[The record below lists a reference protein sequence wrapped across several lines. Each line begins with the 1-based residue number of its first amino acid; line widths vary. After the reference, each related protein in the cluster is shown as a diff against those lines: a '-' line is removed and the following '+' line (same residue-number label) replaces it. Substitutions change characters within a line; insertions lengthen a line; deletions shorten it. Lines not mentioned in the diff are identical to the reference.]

1 MINELLYRFF
11 KWGFF
16 KFKNKSEVAKVIEF
30 ENYKRRNNIENDNDF
45 ICRFDNDICIR
56 CMDNFDKYG
65 CQDLKGWK

>member
-1 MINELLYRFF
+1 MISELLYGFF

-16 KFKNKSEVAKVIEF
+16 KFGNKAEVAKIVKF

-45 ICRFDNDICIR
+45 ICRFDNDTCLK

-65 CQDLKGWK
+65 CNDLKGWK